1 MGGIFLIMNYSK
13 SHHNFNH
20 HLGGDYPVLSQPE
33 DFLGPNYEAV
43 LNFWWYIDTLTD
55 QQIDKLGGC
64 YFSCDEYVRQN
75 AWNIS
80 RDFATTAV
88 GHSNRVATYVSTE
101 IIPIARY
108 EYRNTHNGAY
118 VCAKLAAYELISMDI
133 LLEQGLKLFF
143 VPMFENL

>member
-1 MGGIFLIMNYSK
+1 MNYSK
-13 SHHNFNH
+13 AHQNFNH

-33 DFLGPNYEAV
+33 NFLGPNYETV

-55 QQIDKLGGC
+55 QQMDKLG
-64 YFSCDEYVRQN
+64 SCCHSSDDYVRQN

-80 RDFATTAV
+80 REFANTAV

-101 IIPIARY
+101 ITPPTSRYSYNVNHTIAK
-108 EYRNTHNGAY
+108 T
-118 VCAKLAAYELISMDI
+118 CAKLAAYELISMDI